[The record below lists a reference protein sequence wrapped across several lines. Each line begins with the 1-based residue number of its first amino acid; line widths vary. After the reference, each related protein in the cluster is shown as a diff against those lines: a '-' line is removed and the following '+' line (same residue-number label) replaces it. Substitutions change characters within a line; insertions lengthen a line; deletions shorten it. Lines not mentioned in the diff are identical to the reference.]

1 MAAAK
6 EISESDCDQLQELI
20 LSICGQQRGLK
31 NWYLSKNVN
40 GMEVAATILTTAWS

>member
-6 EISESDCDQLQELI
+6 EISEKEIFRKRLWPKLQELL

-31 NWYLSKNVN
+31 NWYLSKNPN
-40 GMEVAATILTTAWS
+40 GMEVAV